1 VSTPGVR
8 LPILVSFYETYLADQ
23 DTAQFLRHVQQ
34 YYTQGTLQR
43 LAEHPAPQI
52 RRAAVLALGLL
63 GDYEANATMGR
74 ALHDD
79 DRTVR
84 MLAEN
89 GIRSVWRRAGTPK
102 QQELLAVIVRLNESR
117 RYQEAAQRA
126 SQLIAEAPWLAEAW
140 NQRAIARFGM
150 EDYAGAIEDCH
161 QTLELNPYHFAAATG
176 MGHAYLRLNNPRS
189 ALESFRRAL
198 KLNPSLEAVRCQVVR
213 LSRLIEGK

>member
-1 VSTPGVR
+1 MSTPGLR
-8 LPILVSFYETYLADQ
+8 LPILVAFYDAYLSDEDA
-23 DTAQFLRHVQQ
+23 ALFIRNVQEH
-34 YYTQGTLQR
+34 YTQATLQR
-43 LAEHPAPQI
+43 LAEHPVRDI
-52 RRAAVLALGLL
+52 RRAAVLALGFL
-63 GDYEANATMGR
+63 GDYEVNATMGR

-89 GIRSVWRRAGTPK
+89 GIRSVWRRTGTPK
-102 QQELLAVIVRLNESR
+102 QQEIIAVLVRLNQAK
-117 RYQEAAQRA
+117 RYQEASQRA
-126 SQLIAEAPWLAEAW
+126 SQLIAEAPWLAEVW

-213 LSRLIEGK
+213 LSRLVEGK

>member
-1 VSTPGVR
+1 VSTPGLR
-8 LPILVSFYETYLADQ
+8 LPILVAFYDAYLSDEDA
-23 DTAQFLRHVQQ
+23 ALFIRNVQEH
-34 YYTQGTLQR
+34 YTQATLQR
-43 LAEHPAPQI
+43 LAEHPVRDI
-52 RRAAVLALGLL
+52 RRAAVLALGFL
-63 GDYEANATMGR
+63 GDYEVNATMGR

-89 GIRSVWRRAGTPK
+89 GIRSVWRRTGTPK
-102 QQELLAVIVRLNESR
+102 QQEMIAVLVRLNQAK

-126 SQLIAEAPWLAEAW
+126 SQLIAEAPWLAEVW

-150 EDYAGAIEDCH
+150 EDYAGAIEDCC

-213 LSRLIEGK
+213 LSRLVEGK

>member
-1 VSTPGVR
+1 MSTPGLR
-8 LPILVSFYETYLADQ
+8 LPILVAFYDAYLSDEDA
-23 DTAQFLRHVQQ
+23 ALFIRNVQEH
-34 YYTQGTLQR
+34 YTQATLQR
-43 LAEHPAPQI
+43 LAEHPVRDI
-52 RRAAVLALGLL
+52 RRAAVLALGFL
-63 GDYEANATMGR
+63 GDYEVNATMGR

-89 GIRSVWRRAGTPK
+89 GIRSVWRRTGTPK
-102 QQELLAVIVRLNESR
+102 QQEMIAVLVRLNQAK

-126 SQLIAEAPWLAEAW
+126 SQLIAEAPWLAEVW

-150 EDYAGAIEDCH
+150 EDYTGAIEDCC

-213 LSRLIEGK
+213 LSRLVEGK